1 MEQKR
6 NVSKILLR
14 LGKYLIRNP
23 FLLLF
28 AFALT
33 IASNLLA
40 LLGPRLAGYAIDAIE
55 PGKGNVVFED
65 VFRNI
70 ILMIVIYIISSALSY
85 LLSIVM
91 IHLTQRVVR
100 QMRRDVFHKLMDLPV
115 GFFDRI
121 QAGDVIS
128 RISYDIDTINTSLSH
143 DTIQIAASL
152 ISVVGSFI
160 SMLLL
165 SPLLLSVFFITIPIS
180 VVFTVLKSKK
190 IRPLTHRRSEALG
203 MLNGYVEEMIS
214 GQKTTKAYHR
224 EQITVDTF
232 EEKNQVAAGAYYTA
246 EYYMCMVGPAI
257 NFINNLSLSLIS
269 TLGAIL
275 FFFNKISLGNIST
288 FLLYSR
294 KFSGPINEAANI
306 ISELQSVISA
316 ANRVFNLLDE
326 AEEVA
331 DRPDAEILTDVKGD
345 VTFDHVTFGYDPE
358 KPVLKDF
365 TIKVPHGTTVAIVG
379 HTGAGKTTLV
389 NLLMRFYDANE
400 GTILLDSKDITQ
412 LTRKSLRSA
421 FTMVLQ
427 DTWLFGGTIFE
438 NIAYGKD
445 DATEEDVIQAAQ
457 AANIH
462 TYIMSLPNGY
472 QTVLTDDGVNLS
484 KGQKQLLTIARAM
497 LSGADLLILDEAT
510 SNVDTRTERLIQDA
524 MYRLMEGKTCFVVAH
539 RLSTIQNA
547 DMILV
552 MEHGEIVEQGNHD
565 QLMAKQGTYAKLYN
579 AQFE

>member
-389 NLLMRFYDANE
+389 NLLMRFYDTNE
-400 GTILLDSKDITQ
+400 GTILLDGKDITQ